1 MPPDNVLVLPLATVM
16 TGSLLKIMVL
26 VMSRP
31 LPFST
36 SVVWSVIN
44 CPMVSVAP
52 PSAELL
58 ERTSVEPFVT
68 AVPPV

>member
-1 MPPDNVLVLPLATVM
+1 M

-26 VMSRP
+26 AMLRP

-36 SVVWSVIN
+36 SVVWSVITA
-44 CPMVSVAP
+44 PMVSVP
-52 PSAELL
+52 LPSAALL

-68 AVPPV
+68 VVPPL